1 MKILYV
7 NPGKLSS
14 GLDAI
19 VKGAPLNLVTL
30 AAMVPEHDAELFDFK
45 MDKYREDNFR
55 SLLRSSDIV
64 AITSLT
70 PQISHAFVVARM
82 AKEEGCITILGGY
95 HPTLDP
101 VQVISHKRVDY
112 VIRGEGEHTFKELID
127 YLSSE
132 KNERDLEKINGL
144 SYKDSNG
151 NVIHNAER
159 ELEKNLDVF
168 PIPRRDLLGN
178 RKYAALGALTQ
189 PVETSRGCP
198 HNCAFCCII
207 KMWRNSNGGPTYRTK
222 SIKRVMQEIYAV
234 GWKTDFIFFT
244 DDNFSINLKRTNK
257 ILDAIIKSGVQHKMH
272 FTCQSRVDVL
282 YQNPDLIDKFDK
294 AGFRQI
300 FLGIESVHQ
309 QSLDAMNKKN
319 TTPAMVKHVVNELR
333 SRGISVFGGVIIG
346 FPGETARM
354 VRQNIQYARDM
365 KLDIVQFTPITAFPG
380 TPFYE
385 EMEQKGMITTNDY
398 THYDLF
404 HTMMGTDE
412 LSAQEI
418 YELVA
423 EAYNAFYLQWDWL
436 MGKAMEYLNPFGKF
450 NWMTRRILKL
460 IHQMVLNGRSMLS
473 AQGFGENGLSKELKN
488 KKALMKDVPLYSKQ
502 DGKANGKIEIS
513 HVMEEPIQIKES
525 SHS

>member
-1 MKILYV
+1 MRILYV
-7 NPGKLSS
+7 NPGKLNS

-19 VKGAPLNLVTL
+19 VKGAPLNLVTI

-45 MDKYREDNFR
+45 MDKYKENDFR
-55 SLLRSSDIV
+55 SLLKNSDIV

-70 PQISHAFVVARM
+70 PQISHALVVAKM

-95 HPTLDP
+95 QPTLDP
-101 VQVISHKRVDY
+101 EYVISKKQVDY
-112 VIRGEGEHTFKELID
+112 IIRGEGEHTFKELID

-132 KNERDLEKINGL
+132 KDEGDLEKIDGL
-144 SYKDSNG
+144 SYKRADGS
-151 NVIHNAER
+151 VIHNPER

-168 PIPRRDLLGN
+168 PLPKRELFGN

-189 PVETSRGCP
+189 PVETSRGCSF
-198 HNCAFCCII
+198 NCKFCCII

-222 SIKRVMQEIYAV
+222 SIKRIMQEIYSV

-244 DDNFSINLKRTNK
+244 DDNFTVNIKRTNK

-272 FTCQSRVDVL
+272 FTCQSRVDVI
-282 YQNPDLIDKFDK
+282 YNNQWLIEKFKK

-319 TTPAMVKHVVNELR
+319 TTPEMVKDVVKKLR
-333 SRGISVFGGVIIG
+333 DQGISIFGGVIIG
-346 FPGETARM
+346 FPGETKRM
-354 VRQNIQYARDM
+354 VRQNIQYAKDM
-365 KLDIVQFTPITAFPG
+365 KLDVVQFTPITAFPG

-385 EMEQKGMITTNDY
+385 EMEEKGMITSTDY
-398 THYDLF
+398 TNYDLF

-423 EAYNAFYLQWDWL
+423 EAYNAFYLQWGWL
-436 MGKAMEYLNPFGKF
+436 IEKAMEYLNPLGKF

-460 IHQMVLNGRSMLS
+460 VQQMVLNGRSMLS

-488 KKALMKDVPLYSKQ
+488 KKELMKDVELYIKLNGNGINQLSKTV
-502 DGKANGKIEIS
+502 IS
-513 HVMEEPIQIKES
+513 QVKVEE
-525 SHS
+525 H